1 MPANCPVSPSVGAA
15 VATLLAAL
23 VLAGCGGPT
32 AIAPATPT
40 AEEIRESERAL
51 EAAAAAENPAAEA
64 RPSGK
69 L

>member
-1 MPANCPVSPSVGAA
+1 MPANCPVSPSVGSAA
-15 VATLLAAL
+15 ATVLVAL

-51 EAAAAAENPAAEA
+51 EAAAAAENRAAEA

-69 L
+69 R

>member
-1 MPANCPVSPSVGAA
+1 MPANCPVSPSVGSP
-15 VATLLAAL
+15 VAILLAAL

-32 AIAPATPT
+32 TIIPATPT

-51 EAAAAAENPAAEA
+51 EAAAGAENRAAEA

-69 L
+69 R

>member
-1 MPANCPVSPSVGAA
+1 MPANCPVSPSVGSA

-32 AIAPATPT
+32 TIAPATPT

-51 EAAAAAENPAAEA
+51 EAAAAAENRAAEA
-64 RPSGK
+64 RPSGTR
-69 L
+69 

>member
-1 MPANCPVSPSVGAA
+1 MPANCPVSPSVGSAA
-15 VATLLAAL
+15 ATVLVAL

-51 EAAAAAENPAAEA
+51 EAAAAAENRAAEA
-64 RPSGK
+64 RPSGTR
-69 L
+69 

>member
-1 MPANCPVSPSVGAA
+1 

-51 EAAAAAENPAAEA
+51 EAAAAAENPAASA
-64 RPSGK
+64 GPSGK
-69 L
+69 R

>member
-1 MPANCPVSPSVGAA
+1 

-51 EAAAAAENPAAEA
+51 EAAAAAENRAAEA

-69 L
+69 R